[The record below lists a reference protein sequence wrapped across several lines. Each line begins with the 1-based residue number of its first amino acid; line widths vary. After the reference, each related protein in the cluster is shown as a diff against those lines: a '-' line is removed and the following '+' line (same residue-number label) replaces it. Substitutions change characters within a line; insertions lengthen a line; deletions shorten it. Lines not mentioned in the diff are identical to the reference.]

1 MSFPT
6 SNSIDDSPPH
16 SIKLKSYNGQ
26 WGLRWPAYVHLSHYL
41 FDPMTYSSSY
51 SPNPAQLDSLLALRL
66 SRNAPTFKHTFPKIA
81 TWLPPLSS
89 SVLCSYIIVFIT
101 TLLKLQ
107 LLSSFPIPFLILL
120 NSTYDHL
127 TYYISIFYCLLECSV
142 YYFTPMLRM
151 VPGTK

>member
-1 MSFPT
+1 
-6 SNSIDDSPPH
+6 
-16 SIKLKSYNGQ
+16 
-26 WGLRWPAYVHLSHYL
+26 
-41 FDPMTYSSSY
+41 MTYSSSY

-81 TWLPPLSS
+81 PWLPPLSS

-107 LLSSFPIPFLILL
+107 LLSSFPVPFLILL

-127 TYYISIFYCLLECSV
+127 TYYISIFLL
-142 YYFTPMLRM
+142 PLRM
-151 VPGTK
+151 